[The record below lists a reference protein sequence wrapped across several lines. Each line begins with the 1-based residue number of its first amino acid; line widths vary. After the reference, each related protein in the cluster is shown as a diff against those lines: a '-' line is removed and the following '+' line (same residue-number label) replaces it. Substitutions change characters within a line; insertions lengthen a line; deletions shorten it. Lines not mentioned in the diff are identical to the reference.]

1 MRSSLTLFAAA
12 CAASFAL
19 STSAGA
25 ASLLTFGENTSTPQV
40 DFVRATVSGN
50 TTTLNTVG
58 PAASPTSIPVTLGQ
72 VGILSGPAASALPAF
87 ETFLPALSST
97 IGNSGGTQFGFNGTI
112 IFSSLA
118 GGTGTNYLT
127 AVVQNGVLRANGA
140 AGTFD
145 ASDGSTNGGLSTTVT
160 LTSGFQPVILAMGG
174 SASNTTFST
183 PGAVAIGL
191 SNITPLQSGAS
202 FVTFTSTNGGTLSS
216 LNVIPEPASFLS
228 ASTAILAGLGCFGW
242 SRRKSSKA

>member
-25 ASLLTFGENTSTPQV
+25 ASLLTFGESTSTPQV
-40 DFVRATVSGN
+40 DFVSATVSGN
-50 TTTLNTVG
+50 TTTLNTHG

-72 VGILSGPAASALPAF
+72 VGTLSGPQAAALPAF
-87 ETFLPALSST
+87 ETFLPALQST
-97 IGNSGGTQFGFNGTI
+97 AGSSGGTQFGFNGTI
-112 IFSSLA
+112 IFSA
-118 GGTGTNYLT
+118 GINGTGTNYLT
-127 AVVQNGVLRANGA
+127 AVIQNGVLRANGE

-145 ASDGSTNGGLSTTVT
+145 ASNGTTNGGLSTTVT

-183 PGAVAIGL
+183 PGSVALGL
-191 SNITPLQSGAS
+191 TNITPLQSGAS
-202 FVTFTSTNGGTLSS
+202 FVSFTGVNGGTLSS
-216 LNVIPEPASFLS
+216 AAIPEPASFLS